1 MKEVTTEDK
10 VVEIVVNRYLQRSD
24 EGMVK
29 YGISLEDNNVDNF
42 YVHLQEELM
51 DATLYLQKLV
61 NQRKELIKL
70 IRDTPN
76 DQELGMKIRNLVR

>member
-1 MKEVTTEDK
+1 MKEVITEDK

>member
-70 IRDTPN
+70 IRDTSN

>member
-1 MKEVTTEDK
+1 MKEVTTEDR

-24 EGMVK
+24 EGIMK
-29 YGISLEDNNVDNF
+29 YGITLEDNNVDNF

-61 NQRKELIKL
+61 NQRAELIKL
-70 IRDTPN
+70 IRETEN
-76 DQELGMKIRNLVR
+76 DQELGAKIRYLIR